1 MSKQTSKW
9 GRHAYI
15 GISVLSLISVSFLSL
30 ADPQATMDLVNVQL
44 GNTDAL
50 SSIRGVYGGVGLS
63 ICIALVYLWIKQAGL
78 ALRFLTLFWGLY
90 AISRLLTIMADGP
103 LGAFGTQWIITESVL
118 CVLGIILIFSGRN
131 TTTMV

>member
-1 MSKQTSKW
+1 MKKQNTNW

-30 ADPQATMDLVNVQL
+30 ADPQATMDLVRVQL
-44 GNTDAL
+44 DNTDAL

-63 ICIALVYLWIKQAGL
+63 ICIALVYLWITQAGL

-90 AISRLLTIMADGP
+90 AISRLFTIMADGP

-118 CVLGIILIFSGRN
+118 CLLGILLIRFSRSN
-131 TTTMV
+131 ATA